1 MRTLVSVHICLNIV
15 RLPFLKIP
23 LLLFQLFLLFLRQKI
38 IYIYIIPTCSFSF
51 PYRTEVVVRY
61 SAEKCRRLGRIL
73 IRQSS
78 GLIGNVDDVTWH
90 PPCAYVIEVP
100 LGQRIN
106 VTLLDFAYWSTNQSS
121 ARCEELAVIKEG
133 KTGKNAI
140 ACRDGVRD
148 KVVFLSHSNIIEV
161 VLLACHP
168 SRRFLLHYEGEYTCL
183 MYVSDIY
190 IYDDN

>member
-1 MRTLVSVHICLNIV
+1 MDQYAYSCFCAHLSNYRALAIHENSPLAISIILIISDTENIN
-15 RLPFLKIP
+15 
-23 LLLFQLFLLFLRQKI
+23 I
-38 IYIYIIPTCSFSF
+38 IRTCSFSF
-51 PYRTEVVVRY
+51 PYRTEVVERY

-78 GLIGNVDDVTWH
+78 GFISNVDDVTWH

-133 KTGKNAI
+133 TTGKNAI

-161 VLLACHP
+161 VLLASHP
-168 SRRFLLHYEGEYTCL
+168 SRRFLLHYEGEYTCI
-183 MYVSDIY
+183 M
-190 IYDDN
+190 